1 MWQTAYDALRAR
13 NPEYE
18 QITVSDGT
26 AEVAFGGLGN
36 QRAADKY
43 TFDKSTGSITSAS
56 PYATRQSRQSCA
68 AG

>member
-36 QRAADKY
+36 QRAADRY
-43 TFDKSTGSITSAS
+43 TAVRIQPDRGES
-56 PYATRQSRQSCA
+56 
-68 AG
+68 